1 MINYSFII
9 PHHNIPHLLNR
20 LIASIPQRD
29 DIEIIV
35 VDDNSD
41 EDKKPLINRPDV
53 QVCFIS
59 EEESKGAGYARN
71 VGLDI
76 AKGKWL
82 LFADSDDYYFDG
94 FINELDKYK
103 STNYD
108 IVFFEAYIESHNKIN
123 NDAQNN
129 YIDFVYNQYE
139 KSSKTE
145 LDFRRLTMTIN
156 VPWNKMFNR
165 HFIIEINCR
174 FETVPVG
181 NDAWFSKYSG
191 SKAKSVAI
199 IRKKLYFYKFYPN
212 NTTNRR
218 RPKSDYYLII
228 DSNIRRNILY
238 KEYGLLYLGIF
249 PGFNVKNVKRDFG
262 RKSCVMLILYALL
275 HDPTIYSMFIQKIIS
290 RIKLRYEAR
299 IFNNCP

>member
-9 PHHNIPHLLNR
+9 PHHNVPDLLNR
-20 LIASIPQRD
+20 LIDSIPQRE

-41 EDKKPLINRPDV
+41 IDKKPSISRTDV
-53 QVCFIS
+53 QVVFIS
-59 EEESKGAGYARN
+59 EEESKGAGHARN
-71 VGLDI
+71 IGLDI

-82 LFADSDDYYFDG
+82 LFADSDDYYFDD
-94 FINELDKYK
+94 FIYELDKYK

-108 IVFFEAYIESHNKIN
+108 IVFFEAYIENHNRSN
-123 NDAQNN
+123 TNEQNN

-145 LDFRRLTMTIN
+145 LDFRQLTMTIN
-156 VPWNKMFNR
+156 VPWNKMFNKN
-165 HFIIEINCR
+165 FIIEINCR

-181 NDAWFSKYSG
+181 NDAWFSKYAG

-199 IRKKLYFYKFYPN
+199 IREKLYFYKFYPN

-218 RPKSDYYLII
+218 RPKSDYYRII
-228 DSNIRRNILY
+228 DSNIKRNILY
-238 KEYGLLYLGIF
+238 REYGLLYLGVF
-249 PGFNVKNVKRDFG
+249 PGFNVYNVKRDFG
-262 RKSCVMLILYALL
+262 RKTCALFILYAIL
-275 HDPTIYSMFIQKIIS
+275 HDPTIYSMFTQKICLK
-290 RIKLRYEAR
+290 IKSTL
-299 IFNNCP
+299 